1 METRPIA
8 RWTVGPSRSRFD
20 DLILRRSVTNFRLLY
35 GDLFDCVLC
44 VNGRDAQGLENLGLE
59 IVEQSQIQG
68 LPSPRGVAWKLYP
81 PRLRPHSHELFIDHD
96 LVFVDRLPHIE
107 LFLSLSDSF
116 VYTQCPVGLRN
127 YGAFESAIP
136 EGFRLNSGLFG
147 LPPGFSFD
155 LSAVD
160 SWVGYFDEQGFVASS
175 ICRQKSLIEVPIED
189 VWICDGDEIRWR
201 AKAFHF
207 VHDKREEA
215 WARFFKR
222 AAI

>member
-1 METRPIA
+1 MSEKPLV
-8 RWTVGPSRSRFD
+8 RWTVGPSGFRHD
-20 DLILRRSVTNFRLLY
+20 DLILHRSVCNFRRIY
-35 GDLFDCVLC
+35 GDTFDYAICF
-44 VNGRDAQGLENLGLE
+44 NGRPRSELDGLGVDL
-59 IVEQSQIQG
+59 VEQKPVG
-68 LPSPRGVAWKLYP
+68 GMPEPHGVAWKLYP

-107 LFLSLSDSF
+107 LFLSLPDSF

-160 SWVGYFDEQGFVASS
+160 SWGGYFDEQGFVASS

-189 VWICDGDEIRWR
+189 VWICDGDEMRWR